1 MKTAVVGATGMVGRT
16 MMKVLEERNFPVS
29 QLLPAASEKSV
40 GKEVIFNG
48 KPVKV
53 VSVMEAVEAKP
64 EFAIFSAGASTS
76 KEWAPQFAKNGT
88 VVIDNSSYW
97 RMFQN
102 IPLVVPEINSHVIK
116 KGDRIIANP
125 NCSTI
130 QMVMALAPLHRKYK
144 IKRLVIATYQSVTGT
159 GVKAVT
165 QMENE
170 RAGIK
175 GEMAYAHQID
185 KNCFPHGGTFQSDGY
200 TTEEQKLLDETR
212 KILEDQT
219 IQVTATVVRIPVVG
233 GHSEAVNIEF
243 EKDFKIDDVIHLLNK
258 FPGVVVYDNPAE
270 NKYPM
275 PILAHNKDEVFVG
288 RIRRDLS
295 KEKCLN
301 LWIVSDN
308 IRKGAATNAVQ
319 IAEYMAEN
327 KLILIPES
335 WRVHNKKIC
344 LKFIDCRDRSERMVE
359 TGLRRMVE
367 TGLRPVSTDV

>member
-16 MMKVLEERNFPVS
+16 MIKVLEERNFPVTE
-29 QLLPAASEKSV
+29 LIPAASQKSV
-40 GKEVIFNG
+40 GKEVIFKG

-64 EFAIFSAGASTS
+64 VFAIFSAGADTS
-76 KEWAPQFAKNGT
+76 KEWAPVFAKNGII
-88 VVIDNSSYW
+88 VIDNSSAW
-97 RMFQN
+97 RMDKN
-102 IPLVVPEINSHVIK
+102 VPLIVPEINSHVLK
-116 KGDRIIANP
+116 KGDKLIANP

-144 IKRLVIATYQSVTGT
+144 IKRIVAATYQSVTGT

-170 RAGIK
+170 RNGIK
-175 GEMAYAHQID
+175 GDMAYAHPID
-185 KNCFPHGGTFQSDGY
+185 LNCFPHGGSFQSDGY
-200 TTEEQKLLDETR
+200 TSEEQKLIDETR

-219 IQVTATVVRIPVVG
+219 IMVTATVVRIPVVG

-243 EKDFKIDDVIHLLNK
+243 ENEFDLDDVRSLISK
-258 FPGVVVYDNPAE
+258 FPGVVIYDNPAE

-275 PILAHNKDEVFVG
+275 PILSHNRDEVFVG

-308 IRKGAATNAVQ
+308 IRKGAATNAIQ
-319 IAEYMAEN
+319 IAEYMVAN
-327 KLILIPES
+327 KLY
-335 WRVHNKKIC
+335 
-344 LKFIDCRDRSERMVE
+344 
-359 TGLRRMVE
+359 
-367 TGLRPVSTDV
+367 

>member
-29 QLLPAASEKSV
+29 QLIPAASERSV
-40 GKEVIFNG
+40 GKEVIFKG
-48 KPVKV
+48 KAVKV

-76 KEWAPQFAKNGT
+76 KEWAPLFAKNGT
-88 VVIDNSSYW
+88 IVIDNSSCW
-97 RMFQN
+97 RMDKN
-102 IPLVVPEINSHVIK
+102 IPLIVPEVNSHVLK

-144 IKRLVIATYQSVTGT
+144 IRRLVVATYQSVTGT
-159 GVKAVT
+159 GVKAVN

-170 RAGIK
+170 RQGIK
-175 GEMAYAHQID
+175 GEMVYAYPID
-185 KNCFPHGGTFQSDGY
+185 KNCFPHGGSFQPDGY
-200 TTEEQKLLDETR
+200 TTEEQKLVDETR

-243 EKDFKIDDVIHLLNK
+243 EKDFSIDDVNRLISQ

-270 NKYPM
+270 YKYPM
-275 PILAHNKDEVFVG
+275 PILAHNRDEVFVG

-301 LWIVSDN
+301 IWIVSDN
-308 IRKGAATNAVQ
+308 IRKGAATNAIQ
-319 IAEYMAEN
+319 IAEYMANN
-327 KLILIPES
+327 KLY
-335 WRVHNKKIC
+335 
-344 LKFIDCRDRSERMVE
+344 
-359 TGLRRMVE
+359 
-367 TGLRPVSTDV
+367 

>member
-1 MKTAVVGATGMVGRT
+1 LI
-16 MMKVLEERNFPVS
+16 KVLDERNFPVS
-29 QLLPAASEKSV
+29 QLIPAASQKSV
-40 GKEVIFNG
+40 GKEIIFNG

-64 EFAIFSAGASTS
+64 VFAIFSAGASVS
-76 KEWAPQFAKNGT
+76 KEWAPAFAQNGT
-88 VVIDNSSYW
+88 IVIDNSSAW
-97 RMFQN
+97 RMEKN
-102 IPLVVPEINSHVIK
+102 VPLIVPEINSHVLK

-170 RAGIK
+170 RRGIK
-175 GEMAYAHQID
+175 GEMAYAHPID
-185 KNCFPHGGTFQSDGY
+185 MNCFPHGGTFQPDGY
-200 TTEEQKLLDETR
+200 TTEEQKLVDETR

-219 IQVTATVVRIPVVG
+219 IRVTATVARIPVVG
-233 GHSEAVNIEF
+233 GHSEAVNVEF
-243 EKDFKIDDVIHLLNK
+243 EKDFNIDDIRLLLSQ
-258 FPGVVVYDNPAE
+258 FPGVVVYDNPSE

-275 PILAHNKDEVFVG
+275 PIISHNRDEVFVG

-295 KEKCLN
+295 REKCLN

-308 IRKGAATNAVQ
+308 IRKGAATNAIQ
-319 IAEYMAEN
+319 IAEYMVAK
-327 KLILIPES
+327 KLY
-335 WRVHNKKIC
+335 
-344 LKFIDCRDRSERMVE
+344 
-359 TGLRRMVE
+359 
-367 TGLRPVSTDV
+367 

>member
-1 MKTAVVGATGMVGRT
+1 MKIAVVGATGMVGRT
-16 MMKVLEERNFPVS
+16 MMKVLEERNFPVTE
-29 QLLPAASEKSV
+29 LIPAASEKSV
-40 GKEVIFNG
+40 GKEVFFKG
-48 KPVKV
+48 KAVKV
-53 VSVMEAVEAKP
+53 VSVQDAVDAKP
-64 EFAIFSAGASTS
+64 VFAIFSAGATTS
-76 KEWAPQFAKNGT
+76 KEWAPVFAKNGT
-88 VVIDNSSYW
+88 VVVDNSSYW
-97 RMFQN
+97 RMDKN
-102 IPLVVPEINSHVIK
+102 VPLIVPEINFHAIK

-130 QMVMALAPLHRKYK
+130 QMVMALAPLHKKYK
-144 IKRLVIATYQSVTGT
+144 IKRLVVATYQSVTGT
-159 GVKAVT
+159 GVKAVA

-175 GEMAYAHQID
+175 GEMAYAHPID
-185 KNCFPHGGTFQSDGY
+185 KNCFPHGGSFQPDGY

-243 EKDFKIDDVIHLLNK
+243 EKDFKIEDVISLISN
-258 FPGVVVYDNPAE
+258 FPGVVVYDNPSE

-275 PILAHNKDEVFVG
+275 PIHAHNKDEVFVG

-301 LWIVSDN
+301 IWVVSDN

-319 IAEYMAEN
+319 IAEYMAAN
-327 KLILIPES
+327 KLY
-335 WRVHNKKIC
+335 
-344 LKFIDCRDRSERMVE
+344 
-359 TGLRRMVE
+359 
-367 TGLRPVSTDV
+367 

>member
-1 MKTAVVGATGMVGRT
+1 MKVAVVGATGMVGQT
-16 MMKVLEERNFPVS
+16 MIRVLEERNFPVS
-29 QLLPAASEKSV
+29 ELIPAASEKSV
-40 GKEVIFNG
+40 GKEVTFRG

-53 VSVMEAVEAKP
+53 VSVRDAIDAKP
-64 EFAIFSAGASTS
+64 VFAIFSAGASTS
-76 KEWAPQFAKNGT
+76 RDWAPEFAKNGT

-97 RMFQN
+97 RMN
-102 IPLVVPEINSHVIK
+102 KDVPLIVPEINSHVIR
-116 KGDRIIANP
+116 KGDAIIANP

-130 QMVMALAPLHRKYK
+130 QMVMALAPVHRKYR

-175 GEMAYAHQID
+175 GEMAYPHQID
-185 KNCFPHGGTFQSDGY
+185 RNCFPHGGSFQADGY
-200 TTEEQKLLDETR
+200 TTEEQKLIDETR

-219 IQVTATVVRIPVVG
+219 ILVTATVVRIPVVG

-243 EKDFKIDDVIHLLNK
+243 ENEFDIEEVRKLIAS
-258 FPGVVVYDNPAE
+258 FPGVVVYDSPAE

-275 PILAHNKDEVFVG
+275 PIMAHGKDDVFVG

-295 KEKCLN
+295 REKCLN

-319 IAEYMAEN
+319 IAEYMAAN
-327 KLILIPES
+327 NLY
-335 WRVHNKKIC
+335 
-344 LKFIDCRDRSERMVE
+344 
-359 TGLRRMVE
+359 
-367 TGLRPVSTDV
+367 